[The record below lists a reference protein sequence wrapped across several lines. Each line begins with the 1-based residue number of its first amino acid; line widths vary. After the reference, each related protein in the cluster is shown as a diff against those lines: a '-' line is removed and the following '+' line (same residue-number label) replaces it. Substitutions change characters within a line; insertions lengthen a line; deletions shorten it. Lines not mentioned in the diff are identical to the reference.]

1 MITNDIGKSYQLL
14 EDFEEYCYEI
24 YSEEHARKL
33 YSAMKKYGLKI
44 LQDKRN
50 AVLLANIG
58 RRAAEY
64 VIVALSIYNRFMKLN
79 GIELDIDRELLKKH
93 IRKEETIKIFD
104 YEEDEG
110 IIDKATSMLEK
121 VKGKRGFLQK

>member
-1 MITNDIGKSYQLL
+1 
-14 EDFEEYCYEI
+14 
-24 YSEEHARKL
+24 
-33 YSAMKKYGLKI
+33 
-44 LQDKRN
+44 
-50 AVLLANIG
+50 
-58 RRAAEY
+58 
-64 VIVALSIYNRFMKLN
+64 MKLN